1 MPATKLNRRL
11 TLEAKEDSSS
21 EEDEKKIIYEGNE
34 QRHKNYQGFR
44 KSYQKFLIYTF
55 KLGTIIS
62 FIGNLNFMV
71 LIQMCLAGAAVYTF
85 TTFDITFDAHVSI
98 FISPIVFPLAFS
110 INTDFQRREKVL
122 DDLANFKSSSM
133 VWYFCMRDWKEAAGL
148 DDQFLKT
155 CHIKLKK
162 MLFHLRE
169 YLLTERGNQTRAA
182 LLRKLYE
189 DFSDT
194 NQLIE
199 NVRSSKLP
207 ANTAL
212 MSRVIHLLNTM
223 CLSFERLRNVREY
236 RSPRSIRSFNKVL
249 IFFLP
254 FILAPYFVFLGKKID
269 NYWSPYYIAV
279 MASFIFGCLQGVQDK
294 LDDPFDGMSED
305 DVNIES
311 IAEWTFDSLGVTVN
325 RNFKVGRFQVLTNI
339 ETPLDAKVQAS
350 SMMTTTVPSENLGYT
365 AKLSKPEN
373 VIDKDFQSSLQSPDS
388 CRASITTPSSKKN
401 KIKQKGKS
409 LEKTVRCK
417 KALQTP
423 SFDICEAPLD
433 QHPHK
438 NLLEKIQGNVP
449 IERNG
454 HVVPNYGSFSV
465 SETPSSNLEL
475 KDLFPDPRLEKVG
488 TILETPVDTKI
499 DIEDIPTTTVISPR
513 SLSKHMEQR
522 KQVSFQDEQ
531 QSFENQV
538 YPDLDTIHS
547 DFTSEERL
555 QSSPLTSLLTKPG
568 KNTKKSNR
576 LKLTKVGGH
585 QHVKSSS
592 SSSDANLIENS
603 GSKEEK
609 PIRRQSNSPP
619 NLRKANYLVL
629 ANNHANEKNLRRS
642 SSEDSELSTAEK
654 RREDEVFI

>member
-1 MPATKLNRRL
+1 MPAARLNRRL
-11 TLEAKEDSSS
+11 TLEVKEDSSS

-34 QRHKNYQGFR
+34 QRHKNYQGIR

-85 TTFDITFDAHVSI
+85 TTFDITFDTHVSI

-155 CHIKLKK
+155 CHNKLKK

-169 YLLTERGNQTRAA
+169 YLLTESGDQTRAA
-182 LLRKLYE
+182 LLRKLYGH
-189 DFSDT
+189 FSDT

-199 NVRSSKLP
+199 KVRGSKLP

-212 MSRVIHLLNTM
+212 MSRVIHLLNMM
-223 CLSFERLRNVREY
+223 CLSFERLRNIREY

-311 IAEWTFDSLGVTVN
+311 IAEWTFDSLGATVN

-339 ETPLDAKVQAS
+339 ETALDAKVQAS
-350 SMMTTTVPSENLGYT
+350 SMMATTVPGENLDYT
-365 AKLSKPEN
+365 ANISKLEN
-373 VIDKDFQSSLQSPDS
+373 VIDKDFQSSLESSDS
-388 CRASITTPSSKKN
+388 RRASKTTPSPKKN
-401 KIKQKGKS
+401 RKKEKGKS
-409 LEKTVRCK
+409 LEKTARCK
-417 KALQTP
+417 NALQTP
-423 SFDICEAPLD
+423 SFDICKAPLD

-438 NLLEKIQGNVP
+438 NLLEKIQGDVA

-454 HVVPNYGSFSV
+454 HVVPNYGSI
-465 SETPSSNLEL
+465 SETPTSTIEL
-475 KDLFPDPRLEKVG
+475 TDLFPDPREEKSE
-488 TILETPVDTKI
+488 TAPETPADTKI
-499 DIEDIPTTTVISPR
+499 DIENISTSTIISPR

-531 QSFENQV
+531 QSSENQV
-538 YPDLDTIHS
+538 HSDLDNIHS
-547 DFTSEERL
+547 DFTSAENL
-555 QSSPLTSLLTKPG
+555 QFLPLISPLTKPK

-576 LKLTKVGGH
+576 FKLTKVGGH
-585 QHVKSSS
+585 QHVKSRS

-603 GSKEEK
+603 GNKGEK
-609 PIRRQSNSPP
+609 PITRQSNSPP
-619 NLRKANYLVL
+619 SLREANYSVL
-629 ANNHANEKNLRRS
+629 ANNHANEKNLRS
-642 SSEDSELSTAEK
+642 SSQDSEFSIPEE
-654 RREDEVFI
+654 RREDEVFL

>member
-1 MPATKLNRRL
+1 MPASRLNRRL

-44 KSYQKFLIYTF
+44 KSYRKFLIYTF

-148 DDQFLKT
+148 DDHFLKT

-169 YLLTERGNQTRAA
+169 YLLTERGDQTRAA

-189 DFSDT
+189 HFSDT

-199 NVRSSKLP
+199 KVRGSKLP

-223 CLSFERLRNVREY
+223 CLSFERLRNIREY

-269 NYWSPYYIAV
+269 NSWSPYYIAV

-305 DVNIES
+305 DVDIES
-311 IAEWTFDSLGVTVN
+311 IAEWTFDSLGATVN
-325 RNFKVGRFQVLTNI
+325 RNFKIGRFQVLTNI
-339 ETPLDAKVQAS
+339 ETALDAKIQAS
-350 SMMTTTVPSENLGYT
+350 SMMASAVPGEKLDYT

-373 VIDKDFQSSLQSPDS
+373 VIDKGFQSSPNSR
-388 CRASITTPSSKKN
+388 RASRTTQSSKKN
-401 KIKQKGKS
+401 KTKQKEKS

-417 KALQTP
+417 NDMQTP

-438 NLLEKIQGNVP
+438 NLLEKIQGDVA

-454 HVVPNYGSFSV
+454 HVVPNYGSTSI
-465 SETPSSNLEL
+465 SETPNSILEL
-475 KDLFPDPRLEKVG
+475 TDLFPDPRLEKIETV
-488 TILETPVDTKI
+488 LETPVDTKI
-499 DIEDIPTTTVISPR
+499 DIENIPTTTAISPR
-513 SLSKHMEQR
+513 TLSKDMEQR

-531 QSFENQV
+531 QSSENQV
-538 YPDLDTIHS
+538 HPDLGTIHS
-547 DFTSEERL
+547 EFTSEERL
-555 QSSPLTSLLTKPG
+555 QSLPLTSPLIKPR

-576 LKLTKVGGH
+576 FKLTKVGGH

-592 SSSDANLIENS
+592 SSSDANLIEYS
-603 GSKEEK
+603 GSKGEK

-619 NLRKANYLVL
+619 NLRKANYSVL
-629 ANNHANEKNLRRS
+629 ANNHANEKNLIRS
-642 SSEDSELSTAEK
+642 FSQDSEFSVAEE
-654 RREDEVFI
+654 RREDEVFF

>member
-1 MPATKLNRRL
+1 MPAARLNRRL
-11 TLEAKEDSSS
+11 TLEVKEDSSS

-34 QRHKNYQGFR
+34 QRHKNYQGIR

-85 TTFDITFDAHVSI
+85 TTFDITFDTHVSL

-155 CHIKLKK
+155 CHNKLKK

-169 YLLTERGNQTRAA
+169 YLLTERGDQTRAA
-182 LLRKLYE
+182 LLRKLYGH
-189 DFSDT
+189 FSDT

-199 NVRSSKLP
+199 KVRGSKLP

-212 MSRVIHLLNTM
+212 MSRVIHLLNMM
-223 CLSFERLRNVREY
+223 CLSFERLRNIREY

-254 FILAPYFVFLGKKID
+254 FMLAPYFVFLGKKIG

-311 IAEWTFDSLGVTVN
+311 IAEWTFDSLGATVN

-339 ETPLDAKVQAS
+339 ETALDAKVQAS
-350 SMMTTTVPSENLGYT
+350 SMMATTVPGENLDYT
-365 AKLSKPEN
+365 ANISKLEN
-373 VIDKDFQSSLQSPDS
+373 VIDKDFQSSLESSDS
-388 CRASITTPSSKKN
+388 RRASKTTPSPKKN
-401 KIKQKGKS
+401 RKKEKGKS
-409 LEKTVRCK
+409 LEKTARCK
-417 KALQTP
+417 NALQTP
-423 SFDICEAPLD
+423 SFDICKAPLD

-438 NLLEKIQGNVP
+438 NLLEKIQGDVA

-454 HVVPNYGSFSV
+454 HVVPNYGSI
-465 SETPSSNLEL
+465 SETPTSTIEL
-475 KDLFPDPRLEKVG
+475 TDLFPDPREEKSE
-488 TILETPVDTKI
+488 TAPETPADTKI
-499 DIEDIPTTTVISPR
+499 DIENISTSTIISPR

-531 QSFENQV
+531 QSSENQV
-538 YPDLDTIHS
+538 HSDLDNIHS
-547 DFTSEERL
+547 DFTSAENL
-555 QSSPLTSLLTKPG
+555 QFLPLISPLTKPK

-576 LKLTKVGGH
+576 FKLTKVGGH
-585 QHVKSSS
+585 QHVKSRS

-603 GSKEEK
+603 GNKGEK
-609 PIRRQSNSPP
+609 PITRQSNSPP
-619 NLRKANYLVL
+619 SLREANYSVL
-629 ANNHANEKNLRRS
+629 ANNHANEKNLRS
-642 SSEDSELSTAEK
+642 SSQDSEFSIPEE
-654 RREDEVFI
+654 RREDEVFL

>member
-1 MPATKLNRRL
+1 MPAARLNRRL

-34 QRHKNYQGFR
+34 QRHKNYQGIR

-85 TTFDITFDAHVSI
+85 TTFDITFDTHVSL

-155 CHIKLKK
+155 CHNKLKK

-169 YLLTERGNQTRAA
+169 YLLTERGDQTRAA
-182 LLRKLYE
+182 LLRKLYGH
-189 DFSDT
+189 FSDT

-199 NVRSSKLP
+199 KVRGSKLP

-212 MSRVIHLLNTM
+212 MSRVIHLLNMM
-223 CLSFERLRNVREY
+223 CLSFERLRNIREY

-311 IAEWTFDSLGVTVN
+311 IAEWTFDSLGATVN

-339 ETPLDAKVQAS
+339 ETALDAKVQAS
-350 SMMTTTVPSENLGYT
+350 SMMATTVPGENLDYT
-365 AKLSKPEN
+365 ANISKLEN
-373 VIDKDFQSSLQSPDS
+373 VIDKDFQSSLESSDS
-388 CRASITTPSSKKN
+388 RRASKTTPSTKKN
-401 KIKQKGKS
+401 RKKEKRKS
-409 LEKTVRCK
+409 LEKTARCK
-417 KALQTP
+417 NALQTP
-423 SFDICEAPLD
+423 SFDICKAPLD

-438 NLLEKIQGNVP
+438 NLLEKIQGDVA

-454 HVVPNYGSFSV
+454 HVVPNYGSTSI
-465 SETPSSNLEL
+465 SETPTSAIEL
-475 KDLFPDPRLEKVG
+475 TDLFPDPREEKNE
-488 TILETPVDTKI
+488 TIPETPADTKI
-499 DIEDIPTTTVISPR
+499 DIEIISTSAIISPR

-531 QSFENQV
+531 QSSENQV
-538 YPDLDTIHS
+538 HSDLDTIHS
-547 DFTSEERL
+547 DFTSAENL
-555 QSSPLTSLLTKPG
+555 QFLLLTSPLTKPR
-568 KNTKKSNR
+568 KNAEKSNR
-576 LKLTKVGGH
+576 FKLTKFGGH
-585 QHVKSSS
+585 QHVKSRS

-603 GSKEEK
+603 GSKGEK
-609 PIRRQSNSPP
+609 PITRQYNSPP
-619 NLRKANYLVL
+619 SLREANYSVL
-629 ANNHANEKNLRRS
+629 ANNHANEKKLRS
-642 SSEDSELSTAEK
+642 SSQDSEFSIPEE
-654 RREDEVFI
+654 RREDEVFF

>member
-1 MPATKLNRRL
+1 MPASRLNRRL

-148 DDQFLKT
+148 DDHFLKT

-169 YLLTERGNQTRAA
+169 YLLTERSDQTRAA

-189 DFSDT
+189 HFSDT

-199 NVRSSKLP
+199 KVRGSKLP

-269 NYWSPYYIAV
+269 NSWSPYYIAV

-305 DVNIES
+305 DVDIES
-311 IAEWTFDSLGVTVN
+311 IAEWTFDSLGATVN
-325 RNFKVGRFQVLTNI
+325 RNFKIGRFQVLTNI
-339 ETPLDAKVQAS
+339 ETALDAKIQAS
-350 SMMTTTVPSENLGYT
+350 SMMASAVPGEKLDYTV
-365 AKLSKPEN
+365 KLSKPEN
-373 VIDKDFQSSLQSPDS
+373 VIDKGFQRSPNS
-388 CRASITTPSSKKN
+388 RRASRTTQSSKKN
-401 KIKQKGKS
+401 KTKQKEKS

-417 KALQTP
+417 NAMQTP

-438 NLLEKIQGNVP
+438 NLLEKIQGDVA

-454 HVVPNYGSFSV
+454 HVVPNYGSTSI
-465 SETPSSNLEL
+465 SETPNSILEL
-475 KDLFPDPRLEKVG
+475 TDLFPDPRLEKIETV
-488 TILETPVDTKI
+488 LETPVDTKI
-499 DIEDIPTTTVISPR
+499 DIENIPTTTAISPR
-513 SLSKHMEQR
+513 ILSKHMEQR

-531 QSFENQV
+531 QSSENQV
-538 YPDLDTIHS
+538 HPDFGTIHS
-547 DFTSEERL
+547 EFTSEERL
-555 QSSPLTSLLTKPG
+555 QSLPLTSPLIKPR

-576 LKLTKVGGH
+576 FKLTKVGGH

-592 SSSDANLIENS
+592 SSSDANLMENS
-603 GSKEEK
+603 GSKGEK

-619 NLRKANYLVL
+619 NLRKANYSVL
-629 ANNHANEKNLRRS
+629 ANNHANEKNLIRS
-642 SSEDSELSTAEK
+642 FSQDSEFSIAEE
-654 RREDEVFI
+654 RREDEVFF

>member
-1 MPATKLNRRL
+1 MPAARLNRRL

-34 QRHKNYQGFR
+34 QRHKNYQGIR

-85 TTFDITFDAHVSI
+85 TTFDITFDTHVSI

-155 CHIKLKK
+155 CHNKLKK

-169 YLLTERGNQTRAA
+169 YLLTERGDQTRAA
-182 LLRKLYE
+182 LLRKLYGH
-189 DFSDT
+189 FSDT

-199 NVRSSKLP
+199 KVRGSKLP

-212 MSRVIHLLNTM
+212 MSRVIHLLNMM
-223 CLSFERLRNVREY
+223 CLSFERLRNIREY

-311 IAEWTFDSLGVTVN
+311 IAEWTFDSLGATVN

-339 ETPLDAKVQAS
+339 ETALDAKVQAS
-350 SMMTTTVPSENLGYT
+350 SMMATTVPGENLDYT
-365 AKLSKPEN
+365 ANISKLEN
-373 VIDKDFQSSLQSPDS
+373 VIDKDFQSSLESSDS
-388 CRASITTPSSKKN
+388 RRASKTTPSPKKN
-401 KIKQKGKS
+401 RKKEKGKS
-409 LEKTVRCK
+409 LEKTARCK
-417 KALQTP
+417 NALQTP
-423 SFDICEAPLD
+423 SFDICKAPLD

-438 NLLEKIQGNVP
+438 NLLEKIQGDVA

-454 HVVPNYGSFSV
+454 HVVPNYGSTSI
-465 SETPSSNLEL
+465 SETPTSAIEL
-475 KDLFPDPRLEKVG
+475 TDLFPDPRGGKNETVP
-488 TILETPVDTKI
+488 ETPADTKI
-499 DIEDIPTTTVISPR
+499 DIENISTSTIISPR

-531 QSFENQV
+531 QSSENQV
-538 YPDLDTIHS
+538 HSDLDNIHS
-547 DFTSEERL
+547 DFTSAENL
-555 QSSPLTSLLTKPG
+555 QFLPLTSPLTKPR
-568 KNTKKSNR
+568 KNTEKSNR
-576 LKLTKVGGH
+576 FKLTKFGGH
-585 QHVKSSS
+585 QHVKSRS

-603 GSKEEK
+603 GSKGEK
-609 PIRRQSNSPP
+609 PITRQYNSPP
-619 NLRKANYLVL
+619 SLREANYSVL
-629 ANNHANEKNLRRS
+629 ANNHANEKKLRS
-642 SSEDSELSTAEK
+642 SSQDSEFSIPEE
-654 RREDEVFI
+654 RREDEVFF

>member
-1 MPATKLNRRL
+1 MPAARLNRRL

-34 QRHKNYQGFR
+34 QRHKNYQGIR

-85 TTFDITFDAHVSI
+85 TTFDITFDTHVSI

-155 CHIKLKK
+155 CHNKLKK

-169 YLLTERGNQTRAA
+169 YLLTERGDQTRAA
-182 LLRKLYE
+182 LLRKLYGH
-189 DFSDT
+189 FSDT

-199 NVRSSKLP
+199 KVRGSKLP

-212 MSRVIHLLNTM
+212 MSRVIHLLNMM
-223 CLSFERLRNVREY
+223 CLSFERLRNIREY

-311 IAEWTFDSLGVTVN
+311 IAEWTFDSLGATVN

-339 ETPLDAKVQAS
+339 ETALDAKVQAS
-350 SMMTTTVPSENLGYT
+350 SMMATTVPGENLDYT
-365 AKLSKPEN
+365 ANISKLEN
-373 VIDKDFQSSLQSPDS
+373 VIDKDFQSSLESPDS
-388 CRASITTPSSKKN
+388 RRASKTTPSPKKN
-401 KIKQKGKS
+401 RKKEKGKS
-409 LEKTVRCK
+409 LEKTARCK
-417 KALQTP
+417 NALQTP

-438 NLLEKIQGNVP
+438 NLLEKIQGDVA

-454 HVVPNYGSFSV
+454 HVVPNYGSI
-465 SETPSSNLEL
+465 SETPTSTIEL
-475 KDLFPDPRLEKVG
+475 TDLFPDPREEKSE
-488 TILETPVDTKI
+488 TAPETPADTKI
-499 DIEDIPTTTVISPR
+499 DIENISTSTIISPR

-531 QSFENQV
+531 QSSENQV
-538 YPDLDTIHS
+538 HSDLHTIHS
-547 DFTSEERL
+547 DFTSAENL
-555 QSSPLTSLLTKPG
+555 QSLPLISPLTKPK

-576 LKLTKVGGH
+576 FKLTKVGGH
-585 QHVKSSS
+585 QHVKSHS

-603 GSKEEK
+603 GNKGEK
-609 PIRRQSNSPP
+609 PITRQSNSPP
-619 NLRKANYLVL
+619 SLREANYSVL
-629 ANNHANEKNLRRS
+629 ANNHANEKNLRS
-642 SSEDSELSTAEK
+642 SSQDSEFSIPEE
-654 RREDEVFI
+654 RREDEVFL